1 MDEVD
6 NKILDIVDRE
16 SPIIDGLGLSESD
29 GGGQVNHSGT
39 TLTSDA
45 SVPSTSSAG
54 GPCIQLQA
62 SGGQGR
68 ISKRN
73 RLQNVVQTPRE
84 EKEKLVTQLL
94 KTEVHLRKL
103 QCLKLEKEL
112 GLKPSKLTEA
122 LLLENQEDESQAPS
136 DESSM
141 FSFAQADQNSGSDSL
156 FFSSEFHSDGSSLVY
171 QNL

>member
-1 MDEVD
+1 LDEVD

-112 GLKPSKLTEA
+112 GLKPS
-122 LLLENQEDESQAPS
+122 
-136 DESSM
+136 
-141 FSFAQADQNSGSDSL
+141 
-156 FFSSEFHSDGSSLVY
+156 
-171 QNL
+171 